1 MGALLLKFPTN
12 ITLSLLTRI
21 EVTELKT
28 LILMWYSIC
37 SGNLTY
43 RYYRRKLKIEM
54 IKEIKRGIYLLAK
67 KFNYLRLTYYLPPN
81 S

>member
-1 MGALLLKFPTN
+1 MGPLLLKFPTN

-28 LILMWYSIC
+28 LILMWYSIY

-67 KFNYLRLTYYLPPN
+67 KFNYLRLKYYLPPN